1 MSQAPA
7 KGLIAPITH
16 VLHAYNMPPH
26 LDCLEP
32 SCPLTYIQDL
42 MRVRFRNC
50 LPDLPSLRRPMG
62 CFASKHD
69 VPPPAT
75 TTDRERMSQRHSSPV
90 VLQAARAPSRS
101 SQRRRANS
109 GHRSPSVKE
118 VSMREWPRSNSTPQK
133 WQPSTVDEDL
143 PPIPPHSSRRRR
155 SRNTSTPVRVGE
167 CYRRWSA

>member
-7 KGLIAPITH
+7 KVLTAPITH
-16 VLHAYNMPPH
+16 VLHAYNMPPR

-42 MRVRFRNC
+42 MRVRFRNS
-50 LPDLPSLRRPMG
+50 LPDLSSLRRPMG
-62 CFASKHD
+62 CFASKPD
-69 VPPPAT
+69 VPPPAMT
-75 TTDRERMSQRHSSPV
+75 TVGGVVSQRQSSPV
-90 VLQAARAPSRS
+90 VPQATRAPLRS
-101 SQRRRANS
+101 SQRSRANS
-109 GHRSPSVKE
+109 GHRSPPVKE

-143 PPIPPHSSRRRR
+143 PPIPSHSSRRRR